1 MSDNRNLCKAQS
13 VKNDE
18 FYTRFEDIQAEL
30 QHYKTYLKNKVI
42 YCNCDNPYES
52 NFVKYFILNFNSLK
66 LKKLIA
72 TCYAKPCF
80 KEKLSIHQKPYKL
93 ELEQVN
99 DNEDFDNIIKN
110 NPSSLFLGDGDFRSD
125 ECVNLL
131 KQADIII
138 TNPPF
143 SLFREY
149 ISQLLDHNKNF
160 IIIGHVI
167 KLAYRKIFKLIA
179 DDKLWLGSGRNN
191 SSKLFK
197 IPDEFVDKYNSKYKK
212 IPIRWYTNTK
222 LKREYNDLI
231 LSKHYTPEEYPKYD
245 NYDAIEVS
253 KVADIP
259 CDFAGVMG
267 VPITFL
273 DKYNPEQF
281 EILELRN
288 SDKYKT
294 PLCINGKEVF
304 VRILIKNRHPLDI

>member
-110 NPSSLFLGDGDFRSD
+110 NPSSLFLGDGNFRSD

-191 SSKLFK
+191 NSKLFK
-197 IPDEFVDKYNSKYKK
+197 IPDEFVDEYNSK
-212 IPIRWYTNTK
+212 
-222 LKREYNDLI
+222 
-231 LSKHYTPEEYPKYD
+231 
-245 NYDAIEVS
+245 
-253 KVADIP
+253 
-259 CDFAGVMG
+259 
-267 VPITFL
+267 
-273 DKYNPEQF
+273 
-281 EILELRN
+281 
-288 SDKYKT
+288 
-294 PLCINGKEVF
+294 
-304 VRILIKNRHPLDI
+304 

>member
-1 MSDNRNLCKAQS
+1 M
-13 VKNDE
+13 
-18 FYTRFEDIQAEL
+18 
-30 QHYKTYLKNKVI
+30 
-42 YCNCDNPYES
+42 
-52 NFVKYFILNFNSLK
+52 
-66 LKKLIA
+66 
-72 TCYAKPCF
+72 
-80 KEKLSIHQKPYKL
+80 
-93 ELEQVN
+93 
-99 DNEDFDNIIKN
+99 
-110 NPSSLFLGDGDFRSD
+110 
-125 ECVNLL
+125 
-131 KQADIII
+131 DIIV

-149 ISQLLDHNKNF
+149 ISQLLDYNKKF

-222 LKREYNDLI
+222 LKREYHDLI
-231 LSKHYTPEEYPKYD
+231 LSKHYTPEQYPKYD
-245 NYDAIEVS
+245 SYDAIEVS

-304 VRILIKNRHPLDI
+304 VRILIKNKHLLGI